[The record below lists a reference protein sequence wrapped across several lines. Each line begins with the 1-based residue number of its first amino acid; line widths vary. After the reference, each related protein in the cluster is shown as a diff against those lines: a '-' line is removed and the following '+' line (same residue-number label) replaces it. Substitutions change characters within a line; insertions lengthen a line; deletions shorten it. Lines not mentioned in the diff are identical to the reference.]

1 MQWGLIGSG
10 CVWWNGN
17 EGEMKWIEK
26 EQRKWNY
33 FINTR
38 EGMLEMNGINCMER
52 NNEKE
57 DDWEGVCE
65 WDKEMIEDD
74 EIVMED

>member
-1 MQWGLIGSG
+1 
-10 CVWWNGN
+10 
-17 EGEMKWIEK
+17 
-26 EQRKWNY
+26 
-33 FINTR
+33 
-38 EGMLEMNGINCMER
+38 MLEMNGINCMER

-57 DDWEGVCE
+57 DDWEGGCE